1 MGPVYMKVTTT
12 LQPNVV
18 FCHFLQFLTVFTTF
32 SKGPKTT
39 VKHEC
44 SETVSWDVGTPRFFG
59 ILHGKKHSAPL
70 VLRWCQKVAG
80 GLVGLVGWL
89 VGWLAG
95 WLDGWLAGWL
105 AGWLVGWLAGWLVG
119 WLAGWLA
126 GWLVGWLDGWLA
138 GWLVGWLDGWLAGWL
153 VYRLAGWL
161 VYRLVELVS
170 ITK

>member
-1 MGPVYMKVTTT
+1 MAPVHPVVPTT

-18 FCHFLQFLTVFTTF
+18 FLQFFAVFNSF
-32 SKGPKTT
+32 YDVFEGSENT

-44 SETVSWDVGTPRFFG
+44 FETLSSHVGTPRFFG
-59 ILHGKKHSAPL
+59 ILHGKKHSPPL

-119 WLAGWLA
+119 MGWYIGFDILTPRS
-126 GWLVGWLDGWLA
+126 VGHVNIHTSCPPGPRD
-138 GWLVGWLDGWLAGWL
+138 
-153 VYRLAGWL
+153 
-161 VYRLVELVS
+161 
-170 ITK
+170 T